1 METKMKKVNKKK
13 NPGLAK
19 LPKTV
24 RNKMGYM
31 KNGGK
36 AMKPKGMKMGG
47 AASMKPKGMKNGGK
61 AMKPK
66 GMKNGGKTMKPK
78 GMKSGGMGT
87 SPAGAA
93 SRLVA
98 LQEGRKVIKGPYS

>member
-1 METKMKKVNKKK
+1 MKPVDKKK

-36 AMKPKGMKMGG
+36 AMKPKGMKNGG
-47 AASMKPKGMKNGGK
+47 KMMKPKGMKMGGK
-61 AMKPK
+61 MMKPK
-66 GMKNGGKTMKPK
+66 GMKKGG
-78 GMKSGGMGT
+78 
-87 SPAGAA
+87 
-93 SRLVA
+93 
-98 LQEGRKVIKGPYS
+98 KVIKGPYS